1 MVLCEYFKK
10 TGIKTRYI
18 STEDET
24 AEFLALKAARQID
37 KEKIADCDLIISVSK
52 TQSNYFPTI
61 THYLH
66 SELGLDQ
73 RVK

>member
-1 MVLCEYFKK
+1 LITIDQISYCLGSTIESNEDIESLVGWSSADVFKK

-37 KEKIADCDLIISVSK
+37 KVNIDSCDLIV
-52 TQSNYFPTI
+52 
-61 THYLH
+61 
-66 SELGLDQ
+66 
-73 RVK
+73 